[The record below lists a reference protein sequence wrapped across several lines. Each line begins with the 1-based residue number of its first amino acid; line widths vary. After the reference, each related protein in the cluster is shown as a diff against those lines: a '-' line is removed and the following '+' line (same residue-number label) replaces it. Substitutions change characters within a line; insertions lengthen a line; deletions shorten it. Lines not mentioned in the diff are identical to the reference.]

1 MSQRIVIRTIADL
14 EAQPMDDGIYR
25 LNRAD
30 LEGAQLQGVVLI
42 SSDFHYAKMKDVN
55 LDGASLDGAEF
66 KRAIMNDAILTNLV
80 SENGGMADFS
90 YAKLKGAN
98 FTGSDLEGAVFL
110 GADLTDA
117 KFKEGTN
124 LRGADFR
131 DSILANTDFRGSNF
145 LDEGDSITF
154 ENLDGAIFDNDDED
168 DFEVDYNDDD
178 TPVVPL
184 PPRPVPEPIA
194 LPMENPNM
202 FLDDRVVKDV
212 VNQCKYEDSSVLDFL
227 PFKEYQT
234 FLLSDGHCYSVFDLL
249 AIKKQNITKSF
260 YTRAPFTIEDYKII
274 GNIESYIEHI
284 KRKERKQQMK
294 DYVMVKVG
302 EPYTH
307 MRKFVFPKL
316 KRQSKKREK
325 ASKPKSAS
333 PRKTKRRAPSS
344 SKSSSSGKRNS
355 SSKNS
360 KSSSR
365 KTKSV

>member
-55 LDGASLDGAEF
+55 LHGASLDGAEF
-66 KRAIMNDAILTNLV
+66 LRADMTNAILTNLV

-90 YAKLKGAN
+90 YAKLKGAD

-110 GADLTDA
+110 GADLTDV

-124 LRGADFR
+124 LKGADFR

-154 ENLDGAIFDNDDED
+154 DNLDGAIFDNADDIEYSED
-168 DFEVDYNDDD
+168 DYNEQAFLLA
-178 TPVVPL
+178 PPL
-184 PPRPVPEPIA
+184 PPPPVA
-194 LPMENPNM
+194 LPKENSTILLN
-202 FLDDRVVKDV
+202 DHVIKNVKK
-212 VNQCKYEDSSVLDFL
+212 QCKYEDSSILDFL
-227 PFKEYQT
+227 PFKPNQT
-234 FLLSDGHCYSVFDLL
+234 FILSDGHCYSVFDLL
-249 AIKKQNITKSF
+249 AIKKNNITKSF
-260 YTRAPFTIEDYKII
+260 YTRALFKVEDYKII
-274 GNIESYIEHI
+274 DNIESYIQ
-284 KRKERKQQMK
+284 RKQQMK
-294 DYVMVKVG
+294 DYAIVKVG
-302 EPYTH
+302 KPY
-307 MRKFVFPKL
+307 MYMKKFVFPKL
-316 KRQSKKREK
+316 KSQSKKREK

-333 PRKTKRRAPSS
+333 PGKTKRRAPSS

-365 KTKSV
+365 KTNSV

>member
-124 LRGADFR
+124 LRGAYFIGA
-131 DSILANTDFRGSNF
+131 ILNNTDFRGSNF

-168 DFEVDYNDDD
+168 DYDEEAFI
-178 TPVVPL
+178 PAPPL
-184 PPRPVPEPIA
+184 PPSVPV
-194 LPMENPNM
+194 PMENPSM

-294 DYVMVKVG
+294 DYLLLKVG

-365 KTKSV
+365 KTRSV

>member
-131 DSILANTDFRGSNF
+131 DSILSNTDFRGSNF

-154 ENLDGAIFDNDDED
+154 DNLDGALFDNDNDIEYYED
-168 DFEVDYNDDD
+168 DYNEQAFLLA
-178 TPVVPL
+178 PPL
-184 PPRPVPEPIA
+184 PPPVA
-194 LPMENPNM
+194 LPKENSTM

-294 DYVMVKVG
+294 DYLLLKVG

-333 PRKTKRRAPSS
+333 PGKTKRRAPSS
-344 SKSSSSGKRNS
+344 RKSSSSGKRNS

>member
-30 LEGAQLQGVVLI
+30 LEGAQLQGAVLMG
-42 SSDFHYAKMKDVN
+42 SDLHYAKMKDVN
-55 LDGASLDGAEF
+55 LDGASLDAADF
-66 KRAIMNDAILTNLV
+66 KRAIMTDAILTNLV

-124 LRGADFR
+124 LRGAYFIGA
-131 DSILANTDFRGSNF
+131 ILNNTDFRGSNF

-168 DFEVDYNDDD
+168 DYDEEAFIPAPSV
-178 TPVVPL
+178 PV
-184 PPRPVPEPIA
+184 
-194 LPMENPNM
+194 PMENPSM

-212 VNQCKYEDSSVLDFL
+212 VNQCKYEDSSVVDFL
-227 PFKEYQT
+227 PFKKYQT

-249 AIKKQNITKSF
+249 AIKKQNIKKSF
-260 YTRAPFTIEDYKII
+260 YTRAPFTTEDYKII
-274 GNIESYIEHI
+274 DNIESYIQ
-284 KRKERKQQMK
+284 RKQQMK
-294 DYVMVKVG
+294 DYLLLKVG

-307 MRKFVFPKL
+307 MRKFIFPKL
-316 KRQSKKREK
+316 KSQSKKREK

-333 PRKTKRRAPSS
+333 PGKTKRRAPSS

-365 KTKSV
+365 KTNSV